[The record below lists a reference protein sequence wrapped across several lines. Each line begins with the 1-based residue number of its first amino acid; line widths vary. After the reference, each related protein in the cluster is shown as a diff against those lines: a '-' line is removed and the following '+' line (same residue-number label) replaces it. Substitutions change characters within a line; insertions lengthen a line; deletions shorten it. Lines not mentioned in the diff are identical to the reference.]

1 MDPRSEQPG
10 SPVVTPER
18 QSKLSSFAMTEFE
31 DLFDDV
37 DAAFESLKLSSHD
50 ETAQRRAG
58 RAVLGALFEVREQL
72 RLGLGGVYWM
82 AVENDLRG
90 KIGEG
95 VIVIRGRMTH
105 GALNDIRPSFKLAL
119 PGPKFFPSAYA
130 YPGMNLTWLEL
141 DDMQPIDRSELER
154 RDDHQR
160 YASCIAGQM
169 VLPTLNVA
177 REFFRDLSRSTP

>member
-1 MDPRSEQPG
+1 MRPIIVPQ
-10 SPVVTPER
+10 R
-18 QSKLSSFAMTEFE
+18 QSKLSSSGMTEFE

-37 DAAFESLKLSSHD
+37 DAAFESLKLSGDD

-72 RLGLGGVYWM
+72 RLGLGGAYWM

-90 KIGEG
+90 EISEG

-105 GALNDIRPSFKLAL
+105 GALNDIRPSIKLAL
-119 PGPKFFPSAYA
+119 PGPKFFPSTYT

-141 DDMQPIDRSELER
+141 DDMPPTDRGELER
-154 RDDHQR
+154 RDDRQR
-160 YASCIAGQM
+160 YTSYVAGQM

-177 REFFRDLSRSTP
+177 REFFRDLSRAKP

>member
-1 MDPRSEQPG
+1 
-10 SPVVTPER
+10 
-18 QSKLSSFAMTEFE
+18 MTEFE

-37 DAAFESLKLSSHD
+37 DAAFESLKLSGDD

-72 RLGLGGVYWM
+72 RLGLGGAYWM

-90 KIGEG
+90 EISEG

-105 GALNDIRPSFKLAL
+105 GALNDIRPSIKLAL
-119 PGPKFFPSAYA
+119 PGPKFFPSTYT

-141 DDMQPIDRSELER
+141 DDMPPTDRGELER
-154 RDDHQR
+154 RDDRQR
-160 YASCIAGQM
+160 YTSYVAGQM

-177 REFFRDLSRSTP
+177 REFFRDLSRAKP